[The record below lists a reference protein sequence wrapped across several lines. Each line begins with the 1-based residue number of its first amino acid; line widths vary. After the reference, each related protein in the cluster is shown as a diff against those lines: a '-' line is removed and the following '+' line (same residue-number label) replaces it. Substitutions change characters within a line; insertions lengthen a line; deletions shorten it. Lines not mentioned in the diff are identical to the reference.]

1 MTRYRTCH
9 QGCATVLRFVL
20 GDENH
25 RRTYRR
31 SDGRLSFEFNDA
43 GDRAADI
50 ALAFFSPEGIVTS
63 NARELLACDR
73 AVRATVGAAIE
84 GDGEWRNSE

>member
-1 MTRYRTCH
+1 MSRYRTCH

-31 SDGRLSFEFNDA
+31 SDGRLSFEFNDPEHK
-43 GDRAADI
+43 AAEV
-50 ALAFFSPEGIVTS
+50 AQAFFLPEGVAVS

-73 AVRATVGAAIE
+73 AIRTTVGAAIE
-84 GDGEWRNSE
+84 GDGEWRNG

>member
-1 MTRYRTCH
+1 M
-9 QGCATVLRFVL
+9 LRFVL

-31 SDGRLSFEFNDA
+31 SDGRLSFDFNDPE
-43 GDRAADI
+43 DKAAEI
-50 ALAFFSPEGIVTS
+50 AQMFFEPESIAVS

-73 AVRATVGAAIE
+73 AVRASVGECIE
-84 GDGEWRNSE
+84 HGEWRNE